1 MHMNHPYTEKA
12 LIQME
17 YEIRESGISAY
28 KGDYLRD
35 RIFLA
40 EHEPTVFIWVIRES
54 GTHIYPLDERCIEKR
69 VNKTFHDHLR
79 NVIASL
85 TYHKTQESVLRVYG
99 YYYGDS
105 AHLTVDD
112 AILLVKSYLPYG
124 AATGRG
130 ESND

>member
-1 MHMNHPYTEKA
+1 MNYLHTEKA

-99 YYYGDS
+99 YYHGDS
-105 AHLTVDD
+105 ALLSIDE
-112 AILLVKSYLPYG
+112 AITLAKSYLPAG
-124 AATGRG
+124 AATRVVRN
-130 ESND
+130 ND

>member
-1 MHMNHPYTEKA
+1 MNYLHTEKA

-69 VNKTFHDHLR
+69 VNKTFHDHIR
-79 NVIASL
+79 GVIASL
-85 TYHKTQESVLRVYG
+85 TYHKQHETVLRVYG
-99 YYYGDS
+99 YYHGDS
-105 AHLTVDD
+105 ALLSIDE
-112 AILLVKSYLPYG
+112 AITLAKSYLPAG
-124 AATGRG
+124 AATRVVRN
-130 ESND
+130 ND